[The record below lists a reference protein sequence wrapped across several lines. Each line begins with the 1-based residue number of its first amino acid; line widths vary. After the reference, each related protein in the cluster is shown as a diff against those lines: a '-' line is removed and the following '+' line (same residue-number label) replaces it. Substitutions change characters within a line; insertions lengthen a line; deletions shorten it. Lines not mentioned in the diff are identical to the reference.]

1 MKNITGIIKNN
12 IHRILNALEYPRRE
26 GLKDTPLRVA
36 KSYDE
41 LFSGYDNEI
50 KISTFSSE
58 GYDQLIILRDIE
70 LYSSCEHHMLP
81 FFGKAHI
88 GYIPSEEIIGISKLA
103 RVLDLYS
110 RRLQNQERI
119 TQQVSDYL
127 EQKLNPLGVG
137 VVLEC
142 QHLCMKARG
151 VQKQNSVMITS
162 SMKGVLRNSYQ
173 TRQEFLS
180 LIALRSV

>member
-1 MKNITGIIKNN
+1 MKKSVKDIKLNIKE
-12 IHRILNALEYPRRE
+12 ILSSLDNTERE
-26 GLKDTPLRVA
+26 GLIDTPERVA
-36 KSYDE
+36 NSYKE
-41 LFSGYDNEI
+41 LFSGYKQDL

-70 LYSSCEHHMLP
+70 LYSQCEHHILP

-88 GYIPSEEIIGISKLA
+88 GYIPQEEIIGISKLA
-103 RVLDLYS
+103 RVLDVFS

-162 SMKGVLRNSYQ
+162 SMKGVLRNNYQ

-180 LIALRSV
+180 LIALRSI